1 MDNIDFLLHFSSYFL
16 FNFFLYGFIG
26 WLIENAYSY
35 FKRRHFQREGFLNG
49 PFKPM
54 YAIAMSLLVVFSN
67 MINYNAYILI
77 PICIIVP
84 TMVEY
89 ITGVVMR
96 NYFNKDYWNYSE
108 LKYNFQGIIC
118 LRFSLY
124 WTVLTFVGVQY
135 FQTYVINNLYSIVF
149 LLWVMICPI
158 LLLVLVIDETLS
170 ISGFTDNRKVA

>member
-1 MDNIDFLLHFSSYFL
+1 
-16 FNFFLYGFIG
+16 
-26 WLIENAYSY
+26 
-35 FKRRHFQREGFLNG
+35 
-49 PFKPM
+49 
-54 YAIAMSLLVVFSN
+54 VVFSN
-67 MINYNAYILI
+67 IINYNTYILI